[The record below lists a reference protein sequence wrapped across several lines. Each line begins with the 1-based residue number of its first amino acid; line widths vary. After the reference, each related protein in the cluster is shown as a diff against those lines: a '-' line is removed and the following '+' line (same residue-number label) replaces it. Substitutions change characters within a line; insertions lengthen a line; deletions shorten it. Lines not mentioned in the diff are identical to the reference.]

1 MKKKILS
8 ATLAMLMVFGS
19 AALPSNAFTDTA
31 DITASAA
38 VGDVTECEDVDIIND
53 GASKGYRVSNFKLM
67 TATSYVLQ
75 SVQDGQSCYAVG
87 EKAFAGYKHNLS
99 QIEIE
104 QGCTKIE
111 KDAFINSYNLKKYV
125 IPYSVREIGEHAI
138 GYEKDGSTYKKIA
151 GVTIH
156 CDPGSA
162 AEKYAKD
169 NSFKCEYFVKDPVR
183 LAGKGRYETA
193 AEISK
198 YEFTKADTVVL
209 ANGMNYADALAGG
222 VLAARRKAPL
232 VLVGSS
238 LDNMNAGF
246 LDRHTFYNEF
256 VFGGT
261 GAVPD
266 TVVNKVAAYRK

>member
-1 MKKKILS
+1 M
-8 ATLAMLMVFGS
+8 
-19 AALPSNAFTDTA
+19 
-31 DITASAA
+31 
-38 VGDVTECEDVDIIND
+38 
-53 GASKGYRVSNFKLM
+53 
-67 TATSYVLQ
+67 
-75 SVQDGQSCYAVG
+75 
-87 EKAFAGYKHNLS
+87 
-99 QIEIE
+99 
-104 QGCTKIE
+104 
-111 KDAFINSYNLKKYV
+111 
-125 IPYSVREIGEHAI
+125 
-138 GYEKDGSTYKKIA
+138 
-151 GVTIH
+151 
-156 CDPGSA
+156 
-162 AEKYAKD
+162 
-169 NSFKCEYFVKDPVR
+169 R

>member
-38 VGDVTECEDVDIIND
+38 VGDVIECEDVDIIND

-104 QGCTKIE
+104 QGYTKIE

-138 GYEKDGSTYKKIA
+138 GYEKDGSTYKKIS

-169 NSFKCEYFVKDPVR
+169 NGFKCEYFVKDP
-183 LAGKGRYETA
+183 
-193 AEISK
+193 
-198 YEFTKADTVVL
+198 
-209 ANGMNYADALAGG
+209 DALAGG

-266 TVVNKVAAYRK
+266 TVVNKVAAYR

>member
-19 AALPSNAFTDTA
+19 AAALPSNAFTDTA

-38 VGDVTECEDVDIIND
+38 VGDVIECEDVDIIND

-104 QGCTKIE
+104 QGYTKIE

-125 IPYSVREIGEHAI
+125 IPYSIREIGEHAI
-138 GYEKDGSTYKKIA
+138 GYEK
-151 GVTIH
+151 
-156 CDPGSA
+156 
-162 AEKYAKD
+162 
-169 NSFKCEYFVKDPVR
+169 
-183 LAGKGRYETA
+183 TA
-193 AEISK
+193 AH
-198 YEFTKADTVVL
+198 TK
-209 ANGMNYADALAGG
+209 
-222 VLAARRKAPL
+222 R
-232 VLVGSS
+232 
-238 LDNMNAGF
+238 
-246 LDRHTFYNEF
+246 
-256 VFGGT
+256 
-261 GAVPD
+261 
-266 TVVNKVAAYRK
+266 